1 MLVNRGT
8 PRTGVPQNALMN
20 ATTKQISKVK
30 GASGNRNSPD
40 LTSPNQYNNRYA
52 PCFLPKKN
60 VCSYKTPIFIH
71 AVAAERTTQRT
82 RHIHSVTH
90 CLFVSQETHYLA
102 RVLEF

>member
-20 ATTKQISKVK
+20 ATAKQISKVK

-52 PCFLPKKN
+52 PCFLPLSC
-60 VCSYKTPIFIH
+60 VPLTLSHVH

-82 RHIHSVTH
+82 RHIHLLCHTVFLCHKRKKTLSR
-90 CLFVSQETHYLA
+90 FF
-102 RVLEF
+102 LEF